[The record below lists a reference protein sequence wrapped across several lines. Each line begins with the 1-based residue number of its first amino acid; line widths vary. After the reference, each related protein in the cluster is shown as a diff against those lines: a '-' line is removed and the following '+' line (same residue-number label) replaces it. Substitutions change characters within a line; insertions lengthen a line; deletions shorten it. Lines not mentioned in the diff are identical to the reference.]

1 MWFNSRRSEKPY
13 QGLTCYRT
21 FLWKQREI
29 RKDGSTGVAWL
40 SSARAVR
47 CSLKWGNE
55 RNPREMLHIHF
66 GLPRLYRGGRRGR
79 RQVSTSL
86 MPWVTHTL
94 QWRTTKSSKSATT
107 SKSHKFRL
115 SSDCSLQPDCMK
127 EESVVIA
134 NQQVAVNT
142 FSGLVH
148 TARQGSKVGSG

>member
-1 MWFNSRRSEKPY
+1 MLAFYVRESE
-13 QGLTCYRT
+13 Q
-21 FLWKQREI
+21 I
-29 RKDGSTGVAWL
+29 RKEASTGDAWL
-40 SSARAVR
+40 SSARVVR

-66 GLPRLYRGGRRGR
+66 RRSRSYREGRRGR

-94 QWRTTKSSKSATT
+94 QWRITKSRKPVTASKSL
-107 SKSHKFRL
+107 KFRL
-115 SSDCSLQPDCMK
+115 SSDWSLQPDSMK

-134 NQQVAVNT
+134 DQQAAVNT

>member
-1 MWFNSRRSEKPY
+1 MLAFYSLE
-13 QGLTCYRT
+13 TE
-21 FLWKQREI
+21 EI
-29 RKDGSTGVAWL
+29 RKEASTGAAWL

-55 RNPREMLHIHF
+55 RNPRGMLHIHF
-66 GLPRLYRGGRRGR
+66 GRSRFYREGRRGR
-79 RQVSTSL
+79 RQVSMVL

-94 QWRTTKSSKSATT
+94 QWRRTTSSKLAIA
-107 SKSHKFRL
+107 SKSLKFRL
-115 SSDCSLQPDCMK
+115 SSDWGLQLAPMK

-134 NQQVAVNT
+134 DQQAAVNT